1 MVAYELTFLYFLIG
15 SPVPILIL
23 CMNPDDLGAARLA
36 AGLDD
41 DSMLTA
47 AMLLWFF
54 CWPFVMFIWVLVLS
68 GVINLKD
75 YR

>member
-1 MVAYELTFLYFLIG
+1 M
-15 SPVPILIL
+15 L

-36 AGLDD
+36 SGLDD

-54 CWPFVMFIWVLVLS
+54 CWPLVMFVWALVLS
-68 GVINLKD
+68 GVVNLKD

>member
-1 MVAYELTFLYFLIG
+1 MALYELSFLYFLIG
-15 SPVPILIL
+15 STVPILLL
-23 CMNPDDLGAARLA
+23 CMSPDDLGAARLA
-36 AGLDD
+36 SGLDE

-54 CWPFVMFIWVLVLS
+54 CWPLVMFVWALVLS